1 MSSKSEVGHA
11 KNASNFFKIITF
23 ATGLGPLYVPNKASL
38 KLSNLIAIHA
48 TAETDLATVI
58 TDNTAFNNRTN
69 ENAAEFSDVRPLAT
83 RLVNALEATDASPAK
98 IKDARAFSRKLNGKR
113 AAAIT
118 EPVDPN
124 APAPATISASQRS
137 YIQQIQHLTGLN
149 SVLISEP
156 TYIPNEAPLK
166 TATVAT
172 KITTLTTKN
181 KAVAVSFTKVDNSRI
196 KRDKTLYF
204 PETGMVDVAYEVK
217 KYVKSAFGATSP
229 EYKQISGIPFKR
241 PNKKK
246 KK

>member
-1 MSSKSEVGHA
+1 MSSKSEVGNA
-11 KNASNFFKIITF
+11 KNVSNFFKIITF
-23 ATGLGPLYVPNKASL
+23 ATGLGSLYNPTKTIL

-83 RLVNALEATDASPAK
+83 QLVNALEATDAIPAK
-98 IKDARAFSRKLNGKR
+98 IKDAKGFNRKLQGKK
-113 AAAIT
+113 AAKLT
-118 EPVDPN
+118 EQIDIN
-124 APAPATISASQRS
+124 TPAPDSISASQLS
-137 YIQQIQHLTGLN
+137 YDQQIQHLTGLN

-172 KITTLTTKN
+172 KIATLTTKN
-181 KAVAVSFTKVDNSRI
+181 KAVATAFTKISNSRI
-196 KRDKTLYF
+196 KRDKTIYL
-204 PETGMVDVAYEVK
+204 PETGMVDVAYKVK
-217 KYVKSAFGATSP
+217 KYVKSAFGASSP
-229 EYKQISGIPFKR
+229 EFKQISGIPFKR